1 MFLSKTIFPVNL
13 FVARLT
19 KLNQFSIVQTDSL
32 NKSQLN
38 ELDKVPELQFGLM
51 RNIQS
56 EQSQFHHRNSIEN
69 LKQEIESITEKL
81 DQNEGMKHLDKIV
94 YP

>member
-1 MFLSKTIFPVNL
+1 
-13 FVARLT
+13 
-19 KLNQFSIVQTDSL
+19 
-32 NKSQLN
+32 
-38 ELDKVPELQFGLM
+38 M

-56 EQSQFHHRNSIEN
+56 EKSHFHHRNSIEN

-94 YP
+94 YPEALLHCEESLYKLTRLYDLMIKYLEDYDLENKHF